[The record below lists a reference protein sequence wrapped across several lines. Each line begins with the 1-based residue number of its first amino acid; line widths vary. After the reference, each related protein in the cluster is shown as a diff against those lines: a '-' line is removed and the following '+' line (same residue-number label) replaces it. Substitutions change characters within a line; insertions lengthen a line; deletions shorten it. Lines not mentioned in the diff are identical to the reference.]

1 MEAGWFYY
9 TGAIF
14 LLLLLGAFFS
24 GSEVALFSL
33 DKKKIKQIKEKRP
46 LIGGY
51 IDNLLEYPRRFL
63 VTILLGNN
71 VVNIAVAI
79 ISVNL
84 ALEIAAGWNFPKEAA
99 LLIQIIIITLLI
111 LFFGEIIPKLFA
123 NKYPVTFSLA
133 VAVPLYWFNVLVYPI
148 SKLLSD
154 LLKFTVSRLGGYNS
168 RTAIRHSEIAELADL
183 GIEKGTIEEEE
194 HELIHS
200 LVRYKSVV
208 VREIMT
214 PRVDISA
221 VDKETTFDEL
231 VAKITESGHSRIPL
245 YADNMDDIIGIIYAK
260 DVLPFLAK
268 PELKKDFTILKIARQ
283 PLFVPE
289 TKLISDL
296 MSEFQSKNMHVGI
309 VVDEYGG
316 TSGLVSFEDI
326 LEEIVGDIRDELD
339 VEELPIVA
347 IDEKKFMAL
356 GKTSI
361 DVLNELLDFDFSSKN
376 DDYDTIGGFIFNYS
390 GTIPTENFSFTFD
403 NFKFTVKEVRN
414 KRINKVLIEKIKT
427 ELP

>member
-1 MEAGWFYY
+1 LEAGWFYY
-9 TGAIF
+9 IVAIF
-14 LLLLLGAFFS
+14 FLLLLGAFFS
-24 GSEVALFSL
+24 GSEIALFSL
-33 DKKKIKQIKEKRP
+33 DKKKIKEIKANRP
-46 LIGGY
+46 LVGGY
-51 IDNLLEYPRRFL
+51 IDSLLEYPRRFL
-63 VTILLGNN
+63 VTILFGNN

-84 ALEIAAGWNFPKEAA
+84 ALQFASAWNVSKEVI
-99 LLIQIIIITLLI
+99 LLIQIIVITLLI

-123 NKYPVTFSLA
+123 NKYPVKFSLA
-133 VAVPLYWFNVLVYPI
+133 AAVPLYWFNVLVYPI

-154 LLKFTVSRLGGYNS
+154 LLKFTVSRLGNYNS
-168 RTAIRHSEIAELADL
+168 RTAIGQSEIAELADL

-194 HELIHS
+194 HELIHG
-200 LVRYKSVV
+200 LVQYKSVV

-221 VDKETTFDEL
+221 VGVDTTFDEL
-231 VAKITESGHSRIPL
+231 IATITESGHSRIPL
-245 YADNMDDIIGIIYAK
+245 YSNSLDEIIGIIYAK
-260 DVLPFLAK
+260 DVLQFLAK
-268 PELKKDFTILKIARQ
+268 PELKKDFTLLKIARQ

-296 MSEFQSKNMHVGI
+296 MGEFQNKNMHIGI

-339 VEELPIVA
+339 KEETPVLV
-347 IDEKKFMAL
+347 IDDKRFMAL

-361 DVLNELLDFDFSSKN
+361 DDLNELLGFDFSSAN
-376 DDYDTIGGFIFNYS
+376 DDYDTIGGFIFNYT
-390 GTIPTENFSFTFD
+390 GTIPAENFSFTID
-403 NFKFTVKEVRN
+403 KFKFTVKEVRN
-414 KRINKVLIEKIKT
+414 KRINKVLIEKI
-427 ELP
+427 